1 MPCVLLVLRQ
11 AQDEE
16 NGERI
21 ATKTTVY
28 KVDLILSLSKDEVVH
43 GAWVYI
49 LRCSDGMYYV
59 GSHRG
64 DDPQSRASEHNAGL
78 DPKAFTYKRRPVE
91 VVWAEHFDLIVDAIA
106 AERRLKGW
114 SRAKKEAVIR
124 GDWDALP
131 GLSRSRNPRPSTS
144 SG

>member
-1 MPCVLLVLRQ
+1 VAYC
-11 AQDEE
+11 
-16 NGERI
+16 
-21 ATKTTVY
+21 
-28 KVDLILSLSKDEVVH
+28 DLILSLSKDEVVH

-49 LRCSDGMYYV
+49 LKCADGMYYV

-64 DDPQSRASEHNAGL
+64 DDPSARAAEHNSGV
-78 DPKAFTYKRRPVE
+78 DPKAFTYKRRPV
-91 VVWAEHFDLIVDAIA
+91 VLVWSEHFDQIVDAIA

>member
-1 MPCVLLVLRQ
+1 
-11 AQDEE
+11 
-16 NGERI
+16 
-21 ATKTTVY
+21 
-28 KVDLILSLSKDEVVH
+28 LSKDEDEDVH

-49 LRCSDGMYYV
+49 LKCADGMYYV

-64 DDPQSRASEHNAGL
+64 DDPSTRTAEHNEGV
-78 DPKAFTYKRRPVE
+78 DPKAFTYKRRPV
-91 VVWAEHFDLIVDAIA
+91 VLVWSEHFDQIVDAIA

-114 SRAKKEAVIR
+114 RRAKKEAVIR

>member
-1 MPCVLLVLRQ
+1 MAYC
-11 AQDEE
+11 
-16 NGERI
+16 
-21 ATKTTVY
+21 
-28 KVDLILSLSKDEVVH
+28 DLILSLSKDEVVR
-43 GAWVYI
+43 GAWAYI
-49 LRCSDGMYYV
+49 LKCADGMYYV

-64 DDPQSRASEHNAGL
+64 DDPSARAAQHNQGG
-78 DPKAFTYKRRPVE
+78 DPKAFTYKRRPVTL
-91 VVWAEHFDLIVDAIA
+91 VWAEHFDQITDAIA

-131 GLSRSRNPRPSTS
+131 ELSRSRNPRPSTS